1 MRREQRLRKR
11 AEFDAVF
18 SSNVRVS
25 HRELSVA
32 VRDRGDDAPNRWGF
46 AVGSRLG
53 GAVVRNRIKRRLR
66 QIAAQIGGSGLDVVV
81 VARSGAA
88 EASYQMLEQN
98 LAGLMTRARK
108 QLERPA
114 KSRAPRRKRRTSE

>member
-1 MRREQRLRKR
+1 MRKR

-66 QIAAQIGGSGLDVVV
+66 HIAAQIGGSGLDIVV

-98 LAGLMTRARK
+98 LAGLMMRARE
-108 QLERPA
+108 QLERPSKSRAA
-114 KSRAPRRKRRTSE
+114 KSRAARRKRSSSE

>member
-1 MRREQRLRKR
+1 MRKR

-18 SSNVRVS
+18 SSNVQLSR
-25 HRELSVA
+25 RELSVA

-66 QIAAQIGGSGLDVVV
+66 HIAAQIGGSGLDVVV

-108 QLERPA
+108 QMERPSKSRA
-114 KSRAPRRKRRTSE
+114 SKSRAPRRKRSSSE

>member
-18 SSNVRVS
+18 STNVRIS
-25 HRELSVA
+25 HHELSLA
-32 VRDRGDDAPNRWGF
+32 VLDRGDDAPNRWGF

-66 QIAAQIGGSGLDVVV
+66 QIAAGIGGNGLDVVV

-88 EASYQMLEQN
+88 EASYQALEQN
-98 LAGLMTRARK
+98 LAGLMERAKAR
-108 QLERPA
+108 LEGRT
-114 KSRAPRRKRRTSE
+114 KSRAPRRKRSSPE

>member
-18 SSNVRVS
+18 SANVRVS

-108 QLERPA
+108 QLKRPS
-114 KSRAPRRKRRTSE
+114 KSRAPRRKRRSSE

>member
-1 MRREQRLRKR
+1 MRKR

-18 SSNVRVS
+18 SANVRVS
-25 HRELSVA
+25 RRELSVA

-66 QIAAQIGGSGLDVVV
+66 QIAAKIGGSGLDVVV

-98 LAGLMTRARK
+98 LAGLMTRARER
-108 QLERPA
+108 LERPS
-114 KSRAPRRKRRTSE
+114 KSRAPRRKRSSSE

>member
-18 SSNVRVS
+18 SANVRVS

-66 QIAAQIGGSGLDVVV
+66 QIAAKIGGSGLDVVV

-98 LAGLMTRARK
+98 LAGLMTRARER
-108 QLERPA
+108 LERPS
-114 KSRAPRRKRRTSE
+114 KSRAPRRKRSSSE

>member
-25 HRELSVA
+25 RRELLVA
-32 VRDRGDDAPNRWGF
+32 VRDRDDDAPNRWGF

-81 VARSGAA
+81 VARAGAA

-108 QLERPA
+108 QLERPS
-114 KSRAPRRKRRTSE
+114 KSRAPRRKRSSSE

>member
-1 MRREQRLRKR
+1 MRKR

-18 SSNVRVS
+18 SANVRVS

-66 QIAAQIGGSGLDVVV
+66 HIAAQIGGSGLDIVV

-114 KSRAPRRKRRTSE
+114 KSRAPRRKRRSSE

>member
-1 MRREQRLRKR
+1 MRKR

-18 SSNVRVS
+18 SANVRVS
-25 HRELSVA
+25 CRELSVA

-66 QIAAQIGGSGLDVVV
+66 HIAAQIGGSGLDIVV

-98 LAGLMTRARK
+98 LAGLMTRAQK
-108 QLERPA
+108 QLERPSKSRTS
-114 KSRAPRRKRRTSE
+114 KSRAARRKRSSSE

>member
-18 SSNVRVS
+18 STKVRVS

-32 VRDRGDDAPNRWGF
+32 VRDRGDDAPSRWGF

-66 QIAAQIGGSGLDVVV
+66 HIAAQIGGSGLDIVVI
-81 VARSGAA
+81 ARSGAD
-88 EASYQMLEQN
+88 EASYQMLKQN
-98 LAGLMTRARK
+98 LMDLMKQARE
-108 QLERPA
+108 QLERPS
-114 KSRAPRRKRRTSE
+114 KSRAPRRKRRSSE

>member
-18 SSNVRVS
+18 SANVRVS
-25 HRELSVA
+25 RRELSVA

-66 QIAAQIGGSGLDVVV
+66 QIAAKIGGSGLDVVV

-98 LAGLMTRARK
+98 LAGLMTRARER
-108 QLERPA
+108 LERPS
-114 KSRAPRRKRRTSE
+114 KSRAPRRKRSSSE